1 MIHEDFLDGNMID
14 TGIDKIG
21 EYISG
26 STYVISYYTVKFER
40 HAKKMEALL
49 LRWMKPTHYL
59 ISSNATQHYYTLHS
73 TTHNT
78 VRTYR
83 QDG

>member
-49 LRWMKPTHYL
+49 LR
-59 ISSNATQHYYTLHS
+59 
-73 TTHNT
+73 
-78 VRTYR
+78 
-83 QDG
+83 